1 MTTGGCPGMSTSPT
15 VTRNDAESRYELHD
29 GGTLLAVLDFRD
41 NGAAVSLNRA
51 FTIPVHRGRGHAT
64 ALTAGAVEDIATN
77 GGPAGGRRIVPM
89 CWYVAQWF
97 DEHPEKSALL
107 VPR

>member
-1 MTTGGCPGMSTSPT
+1 M
-15 VTRNDAESRYELHD
+15 
-29 GGTLLAVLDFRD
+29 
-41 NGAAVSLNRA
+41 
-51 FTIPVHRGRGHAT
+51 HRGRGHAA
-64 ALTAGAVEDIATN
+64 ALTAGAVEDIETN

-107 VPR
+107 APR

>member
-1 MTTGGCPGMSTSPT
+1 MSTSPT

-51 FTIPVHRGRGHAT
+51 FTIPVHRGRGHAA

-89 CWYVAQWF
+89 CWYC
-97 DEHPEKSALL
+97 LL
-107 VPR
+107 YTSPSPRD

>member
-1 MTTGGCPGMSTSPT
+1 GSRPSPSSPRPTPTGSTPT
-15 VTRNDAESRYELHD
+15 CDHPAYTDKLTRP
-29 GGTLLAVLDFRD
+29 DFRD

-51 FTIPVHRGRGHAT
+51 FTIPVHRGRGHAA

-107 VPR
+107 APR

>member
-1 MTTGGCPGMSTSPT
+1 MSTSPT

-41 NGAAVSLNRA
+41 NGTAVSLNRA
-51 FTIPVHRGRGHAT
+51 FTIPVHRGQRG
-64 ALTAGAVEDIATN
+64 GVEDIATN

-107 VPR
+107 APH

>member
-15 VTRNDAESRYELHD
+15 VTRNDD
-29 GGTLLAVLDFRD
+29 
-41 NGAAVSLNRA
+41 GAAVSLNRA
-51 FTIPVHRGRGHAT
+51 FTIPVHRGRGHAA

-107 VPR
+107 APR

>member
-1 MTTGGCPGMSTSPT
+1 M
-15 VTRNDAESRYELHD
+15 
-29 GGTLLAVLDFRD
+29 
-41 NGAAVSLNRA
+41 
-51 FTIPVHRGRGHAT
+51 HRGRGHAA

-107 VPR
+107 APR